1 MSTTSKRPS
10 VAKLS
15 FHVTPGHSRLIFSDT
30 SLAKALKSLG
40 SSKACGEMR
49 LRITYV
55 AIWHLP
61 YYPRTT
67 RKHSSVNL
75 TRHTALDFARITGAE
90 SAHITEG
97 VICTAHHHFVAATR
111 FLRARRFCSST
122 TTSLLATYEVS
133 VLRNHGIEVEPAAD
147 FSSARSLQ

>member
-1 MSTTSKRPS
+1 MSTTSKRPN

-61 YYPRTT
+61 YNYPRRHENRLMSTSHGILRLT
-67 RKHSSVNL
+67 SPGSPEQNL
-75 TRHTALDFARITGAE
+75 LT
-90 SAHITEG
+90 SQK
-97 VICTAHHHFVAATR
+97 VSYVPP
-111 FLRARRFCSST
+111 T
-122 TTSLLATYEVS
+122 TTS
-133 VLRNHGIEVEPAAD
+133 
-147 FSSARSLQ
+147 

>member
-1 MSTTSKRPS
+1 MSTTSKRPN

-61 YYPRTT
+61 YNYPRTT
-67 RKHSSVNL
+67 RKQAYVNL
-75 TRHTALDFARITGAE
+75 TRYTALDFAWITGAE

-97 VICTAHHHFVAATR
+97 VICTAHRHFVASTR
-111 FLRARRFCSST
+111 ILEGKKV
-122 TTSLLATYEVS
+122 LLIDNNQPTRDVRVS
-133 VLRNHGIEVEPAAD
+133 VLRSH
-147 FSSARSLQ
+147 

>member
-1 MSTTSKRPS
+1 ANQHRRLLYLFRVGRIHDVHHIKATQCGK
-10 VAKLS
+10 AFL
-15 FHVTPGHSRLIFSDT
+15 HVTPGHSRLIFADT

-61 YYPRTT
+61 YNYPRTT
-67 RKHSSVNL
+67 RKQAYVNL
-75 TRHTALDFARITGAE
+75 TRYTALDFARITGAE

-97 VICTAHHHFVAATR
+97 VICTAHHHFVAA
-111 FLRARRFCSST
+111 
-122 TTSLLATYEVS
+122 
-133 VLRNHGIEVEPAAD
+133 
-147 FSSARSLQ
+147 